1 MIEKEKK
8 VISGSILENNV
19 PEEVFTEGFCDL
31 IVYGDIVKF
40 NIFSRPIHSKDAINK
55 RKINKTLTFTIN
67 NFENFIAEIN
77 SEYEAFK
84 LNQKKISSDATDD
97 LDVNKEVIPPKG
109 NRVL

>member
-1 MIEKEKK
+1 M
-8 VISGSILENNV
+8 
-19 PEEVFTEGFCDL
+19 
-31 IVYGDIVKF
+31 
-40 NIFSRPIHSKDAINK
+40 
-55 RKINKTLTFTIN
+55 TFTIN